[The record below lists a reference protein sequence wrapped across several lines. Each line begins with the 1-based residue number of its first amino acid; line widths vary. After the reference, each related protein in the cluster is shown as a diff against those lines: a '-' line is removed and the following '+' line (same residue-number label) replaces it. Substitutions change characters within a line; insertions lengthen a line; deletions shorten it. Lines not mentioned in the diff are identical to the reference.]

1 MSSSIVSTFVGA
13 IQASASV
20 LLTIFYG
27 VIAGQTKLLSVE
39 TGRQIS
45 KICIKMFLP
54 ALLIVNL
61 GTQIEA
67 SNASL
72 YLTILSKSSIGNSEG
87 YHLTKFVSSLGTRLQ
102 PCLHRRRIYPHK
114 VLPHAQVV
122 HTRHHL

>member
-1 MSSSIVSTFVGA
+1 MSSSVVSSFVGA

-27 VIAGQTKLLSVE
+27 VIAGQTELLSVE
-39 TGRQIS
+39 SGAQIS
-45 KICIKMFLP
+45 KVCIKMFLP

-72 YLTILSKSSIGNSEG
+72 YLTILSKSQ
-87 YHLTKFVSSLGTRLQ
+87 LT
-102 PCLHRRRIYPHK
+102 HRRASTNRYC
-114 VLPHAQVV
+114 L
-122 HTRHHL
+122 

>member
-1 MSSSIVSTFVGA
+1 MSSSVLSTFVGA

-54 ALLIVNL
+54 ALLVVNL
-61 GTQIEA
+61 GSQIEA
-67 SNASL
+67 SNASQ
-72 YLTILSKSSIGNSEG
+72 YLIILGRSSIACANSR
-87 YHLTKFVSSLGTRLQ
+87 V
-102 PCLHRRRIYPHK
+102 
-114 VLPHAQVV
+114 
-122 HTRHHL
+122 

>member
-1 MSSSIVSTFVGA
+1 MSSSVVSTFVGA

-27 VIAGQTKLLSVE
+27 VVAGQTKLLSVE

-54 ALLIVNL
+54 ALLVVNL

-67 SNASL
+67 SNAL
-72 YLTILSKSSIGNSEG
+72 QYVIILGQLTIFCLSSQSNVI
-87 YHLTKFVSSLGTRLQ
+87 
-102 PCLHRRRIYPHK
+102 
-114 VLPHAQVV
+114 
-122 HTRHHL
+122 